1 MPRLA
6 VPLAAVAVAA
16 CALQRPPSVILTPQ
30 HRIGLGDS
38 YGPGIDSAS
47 SHWIRFEIAVPAHVI
62 VLRVTDAGIEQ
73 VQPTSG
79 PDYALQA
86 GAHSMRGCRLTI
98 GENRDV
104 SGDAYTRAC
113 ERIFK
118 SDPLA
123 KPVPSGVTTVESVFE
138 LSETGSS
145 RRLADE
151 RGYWLLIVSDVPTPA
166 RQLEHWLGLINT
178 EDDSLLVT
186 TVLALPSLLVGG
198 RTTNWTGYYVGFA
211 PPIPVTVR

>member
-6 VPLAAVAVAA
+6 VLLAAVAVAA
-16 CALQRPPSVILTPQ
+16 CVLPPPPSAILTPQ
-30 HRIGLGDS
+30 NRFGLGDS

-73 VQPTSG
+73 VHPVSG

-86 GAHSMRGCRLTI
+86 GAHSMRGCALTI
-98 GENRDV
+98 RDH
-104 SGDAYTRAC
+104 GDDISDSYTRAC
-113 ERIFK
+113 VRE
-118 SDPLA
+118 SDRAA
-123 KPVPSGVTTVESVFE
+123 KPVPSGVTAVESVFQLTE
-138 LSETGSS
+138 AGAS
-145 RRLADE
+145 RPLADE
-151 RGYWLLIVSDVPTPA
+151 RGYWLLIVSDVATPA
-166 RQLEHWLGLINT
+166 RQLSHWLGLIDT

-198 RTTNWTGYYVGFA
+198 RTTNWAGYYVGFA

>member
-1 MPRLA
+1 
-6 VPLAAVAVAA
+6 
-16 CALQRPPSVILTPQ
+16 VILTPQ
-30 HRIGLGDS
+30 NRIGLGDS

-73 VQPTSG
+73 VHPTAG
-79 PDYALQA
+79 PDYPLQA

-98 GENRDV
+98 RDH
-104 SGDAYTRAC
+104 GDDIGDSYTRAC
-113 ERIFK
+113 VRE
-118 SDPLA
+118 SDRAA
-123 KPVPSGVTTVESVFE
+123 KPVPRGGTAAGSVFE
-138 LSETGSS
+138 VSETGSA

-151 RGYWLLIVSDVPTPA
+151 RGYWLLIASDVPTPA
-166 RQLEHWLGLINT
+166 RQLEHWLGLINMD
-178 EDDSLLVT
+178 DDSLLVT

-198 RTTNWTGYYVGFA
+198 RTTNWAGYYVGFA